1 MGPPGGG
8 KTAVASS
15 IARAL
20 NRHLARLSLGG
31 VRDEAEIR
39 GHRKTYIGAMPG
51 RIMTALIQAKS
62 KNALLLL
69 DEIDKLGSDYKGDP
83 SSALLEVL
91 DSAQNSSFRD
101 HYIEVP
107 FDLSHCMFI
116 TTANTT
122 DTIPRALLDRMEVI
136 ELGSYTDEEKLQIAK
151 QHLLPKQLKQHGM
164 KRTQVRVSDDAIREI
179 IAGYTRESGVRNL
192 ERQLAALCR
201 KCAMRFVSAE
211 PPKRITVTGGNLE
224 AFLGVRKYLP
234 EANTVG
240 DQIGLVTGL
249 AWTAVGGTTREGAP
263 DFYTTND
270 IHVHFPEGAVPKDGP
285 SAGITICTAI
295 VSALTNRPVR
305 RDVAMTGE
313 ISIRG
318 RVLAIGGLKE
328 KTMAALR
335 HGVRTVIIPAENEK
349 DLEEIDQ
356 TVRQALQFITVST
369 ADRVLEAALLPA
381 GAPEPETAAPSGTD
395 VLAAIPAP
403 KTRRK
408 PGIRQ

>member
-1 MGPPGGG
+1 MNIKQAKQEITNTLKAYLAKDQLGNYLIPTVRQRPVLLMRPPGVG
-8 KTAVASS
+8 KTSVAIS

-164 KRTQVRVSDDAIREI
+164 KRTQVLSLIHISEP
-179 IAGYTRESGVRNL
+179 TR
-192 ERQLAALCR
+192 
-201 KCAMRFVSAE
+201 
-211 PPKRITVTGGNLE
+211 P
-224 AFLGVRKYLP
+224 Y
-234 EANTVG
+234 
-240 DQIGLVTGL
+240 
-249 AWTAVGGTTREGAP
+249 
-263 DFYTTND
+263 
-270 IHVHFPEGAVPKDGP
+270 
-285 SAGITICTAI
+285 
-295 VSALTNRPVR
+295 
-305 RDVAMTGE
+305 
-313 ISIRG
+313 
-318 RVLAIGGLKE
+318 
-328 KTMAALR
+328 
-335 HGVRTVIIPAENEK
+335 
-349 DLEEIDQ
+349 
-356 TVRQALQFITVST
+356 
-369 ADRVLEAALLPA
+369 
-381 GAPEPETAAPSGTD
+381 
-395 VLAAIPAP
+395 
-403 KTRRK
+403 
-408 PGIRQ
+408 